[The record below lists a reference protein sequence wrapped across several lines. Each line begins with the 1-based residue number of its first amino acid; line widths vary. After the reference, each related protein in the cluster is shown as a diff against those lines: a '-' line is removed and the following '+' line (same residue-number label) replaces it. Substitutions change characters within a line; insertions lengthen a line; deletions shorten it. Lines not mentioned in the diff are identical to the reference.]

1 MDGVIYAKRE
11 RVCYRCAFPGKVVE
25 ITFRLP
31 ILKRE
36 GRYRAQEGEEGYGLH
51 NRQCSIFVSRF

>member
-1 MDGVIYAKRE
+1 MGR
-11 RVCYRCAFPGKVVE
+11 RVRYRCAFPGKVVE

-31 ILKRE
+31 ILKKE
-36 GRYRAQEGEEGYGLH
+36 ARYRGEKGHGLH

>member
-1 MDGVIYAKRE
+1 MGR
-11 RVCYRCAFPGKVVE
+11 RVRYRCAFPGKVVE

-31 ILKRE
+31 MKRE
-36 GRYRAQEGEEGYGLH
+36 ARYRGEKGYGLH